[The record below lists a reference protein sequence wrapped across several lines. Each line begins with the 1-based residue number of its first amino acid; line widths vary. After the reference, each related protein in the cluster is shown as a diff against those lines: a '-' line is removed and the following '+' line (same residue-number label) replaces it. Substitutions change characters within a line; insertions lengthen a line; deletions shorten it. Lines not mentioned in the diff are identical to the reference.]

1 MTQDFAKIRPEPLL
15 ERKAVQAPPSWSL
28 LVSGVAIGIVVGI
41 LGCVLFYL
49 SGAVPPIAT
58 ANSLAA
64 NPSTQTEQSAAIS
77 RAAIAPEVA
86 DIAEMEPI
94 EAKPELTMDFYTALP
109 DYQVVVPDTQ
119 VELTEQQRTRA
130 AAPEQQFATGY
141 LLQSGAFQQRALA
154 TAEVAH
160 QQSLGIDVFITE
172 ETLPGR
178 TLFLVQ
184 SGPYMTSTS
193 LAAAEATL
201 RNNNISSLR
210 LSVEQSATKR

>member
-64 NPSTQTEQSAAIS
+64 TSSTQTEQSAAIS

-130 AAPEQQFATGY
+130 AAPEQQFTTGY

-210 LSVEQSATKR
+210 LSVEQSATRR

>member
-41 LGCVLFYL
+41 LGCVLLYL
-49 SGAVPPIAT
+49 SGAVPPMPT
-58 ANSLAA
+58 ANPLAA
-64 NPSTQTEQSAAIS
+64 SPAIQAEQSASIS
-77 RAAIAPEVA
+77 RAAIAA
-86 DIAEMEPI
+86 DAAEIESI

-119 VELTEQQRTRA
+119 VELTEQ
-130 AAPEQQFATGY
+130 FATGY

-154 TAEVAH
+154 MAEVAH
-160 QQSLGIDVFITE
+160 QQSLGINVFITE
-172 ETLPGR
+172 EILPGR

-193 LAAAEATL
+193 LAVAETAL

-210 LSVEQSATKR
+210 LSVEQAETRR

>member
-49 SGAVPPIAT
+49 SGAVPPMPT

-64 NPSTQTEQSAAIS
+64 TSASQAEQSGAIG
-77 RAAIAPEVA
+77 RAAIA
-86 DIAEMEPI
+86 AEAEPV
-94 EAKPELTMDFYTALP
+94 ETKPELTMDFYTALP
-109 DYQVVVPDTQ
+109 DYQVIVPETQ

-130 AAPEQQFATGY
+130 APPEQQFATGY

-154 TAEVAH
+154 DAELAH
-160 QQSLGIDVFITE
+160 QQALGIDVFVTQE
-172 ETLPGR
+172 SLPGR

-193 LAAAEATL
+193 LTAAEAAL
-201 RNNNISSLR
+201 RSNNISSLR
-210 LSVEQSATKR
+210 LSVEQTSTRQ

>member
-49 SGAVPPIAT
+49 SGAVPPIPT

-64 NPSTQTEQSAAIS
+64 NSASQTEQSAAIS

-86 DIAEMEPI
+86 EIEPI
-94 EAKPELTMDFYTALP
+94 ETKPELTMDFYTALP

-130 AAPEQQFATGY
+130 AAPEQQFASGY

-201 RNNNISSLR
+201 RNNSISSLR
-210 LSVEQSATKR
+210 LSVEQSATRR

>member
-94 EAKPELTMDFYTALP
+94 EAKPAVKME
-109 DYQVVVPDTQ
+109 
-119 VELTEQQRTRA
+119 
-130 AAPEQQFATGY
+130 
-141 LLQSGAFQQRALA
+141 
-154 TAEVAH
+154 
-160 QQSLGIDVFITE
+160 
-172 ETLPGR
+172 
-178 TLFLVQ
+178 
-184 SGPYMTSTS
+184 
-193 LAAAEATL
+193 
-201 RNNNISSLR
+201 
-210 LSVEQSATKR
+210 

>member
-64 NPSTQTEQSAAIS
+64 TSSTQTEQSAAIS

-86 DIAEMEPI
+86 DIAEIEPI

-130 AAPEQQFATGY
+130 SVPEQQFATGY

-172 ETLPGR
+172 ETL
-178 TLFLVQ
+178 
-184 SGPYMTSTS
+184 
-193 LAAAEATL
+193 LAGL
-201 RNNNISSLR
+201 CS
-210 LSVEQSATKR
+210 

>member
-49 SGAVPPIAT
+49 SGAVPPIPT
-58 ANSLAA
+58 ANSLTA
-64 NPSTQTEQSAAIS
+64 NSASQTEQSAAIS

-86 DIAEMEPI
+86 EIEPI
-94 EAKPELTMDFYTALP
+94 ETKPELTMDFYTALP

-130 AAPEQQFATGY
+130 AAPEQQFASGY

-201 RNNNISSLR
+201 RNNSISSLR
-210 LSVEQSATKR
+210 LSVEQSATRR

>member
-49 SGAVPPIAT
+49 SGAVPPIPT
-58 ANSLAA
+58 ANSLTA
-64 NPSTQTEQSAAIS
+64 NSASQTEQSAAIS

-86 DIAEMEPI
+86 EIEPI

-130 AAPEQQFATGY
+130 AAPEQQFASGY

-201 RNNNISSLR
+201 RNNSISSLR
-210 LSVEQSATKR
+210 LSVEQSATRR

>member
-1 MTQDFAKIRPEPLL
+1 MTQDYAKIRPEPLL
-15 ERKAVQAPPSWSL
+15 ERKTVQAPPSWSL

-49 SGAVPPIAT
+49 SGAVPPMPT
-58 ANSLAA
+58 TNSLAA
-64 NPSTQTEQSAAIS
+64 TSASQAEQSAAIG
-77 RAAIAPEVA
+77 RAAIVA
-86 DIAEMEPI
+86 EAEPVET
-94 EAKPELTMDFYTALP
+94 KPEPTMDFYTALP
-109 DYQVVVPDTQ
+109 DYQVIVPDTQ

-130 AAPEQQFATGY
+130 APPEQQFATGY

-154 TAEVAH
+154 EAELAH
-160 QQSLGIDVFITE
+160 QQALGIDVFVTQE
-172 ETLPGR
+172 SLPGR

-201 RNNNISSLR
+201 RSNNISSLR
-210 LSVEQSATKR
+210 LSVEQTSAR

>member
-49 SGAVPPIAT
+49 SGAVPPIPT

-77 RAAIAPEVA
+77 RAAIVPEVV
-86 DIAEMEPI
+86 EMEPI

-210 LSVEQSATKR
+210 LSVEQSATRR

>member
-15 ERKAVQAPPSWSL
+15 ERKTVQAPPSWSL

-49 SGAVPPIAT
+49 SGAVPPMPT
-58 ANSLAA
+58 TNSLAA
-64 NPSTQTEQSAAIS
+64 NSAAQAEQSAAV
-77 RAAIAPEVA
+77 AAE
-86 DIAEMEPI
+86 AERVET
-94 EAKPELTMDFYTALP
+94 KPKLTMDFYTALP

-130 AAPEQQFATGY
+130 APPEQQFATGY

-154 TAEVAH
+154 DAELAH
-160 QQSLGIDVFITE
+160 QQALGIDVFVTQE
-172 ETLPGR
+172 SLPGR

-184 SGPYMTSTS
+184 SGPYMTSTTLS
-193 LAAAEATL
+193 AAEAAL
-201 RNNNISSLR
+201 RSNNISSLR
-210 LSVEQSATKR
+210 LSVEQTSARQ

>member
-49 SGAVPPIAT
+49 SGAVPPMPT
-58 ANSLAA
+58 ANPLAA
-64 NPSTQTEQSAAIS
+64 SPAIQAEQGASIS
-77 RAAIAPEVA
+77 RAAIAA
-86 DIAEMEPI
+86 DAAEIEPI

-154 TAEVAH
+154 MAEVAH

-172 ETLPGR
+172 EVLPGR

-184 SGPYMTSTS
+184 SGPYMTSMS
-193 LAAAEATL
+193 LAVAETAL

-210 LSVEQSATKR
+210 LSVEQAQTRR

>member
-49 SGAVPPIAT
+49 SGAVPPMPT

-64 NPSTQTEQSAAIS
+64 TSAAQAEQSAAIG
-77 RAAIAPEVA
+77 RAAIA
-86 DIAEMEPI
+86 AEAEPV
-94 EAKPELTMDFYTALP
+94 ETEPELTMDFYTALP
-109 DYQVVVPDTQ
+109 DYQVIVPETQ

-130 AAPEQQFATGY
+130 VPPEQQFATGY

-154 TAEVAH
+154 DAELAH
-160 QQSLGIDVFITE
+160 QQAFGIDVFVTQE
-172 ETLPGR
+172 SLPGR

-193 LAAAEATL
+193 LAAAEAAL
-201 RNNNISSLR
+201 RSNNISSLR
-210 LSVEQSATKR
+210 LSVEQTSTRQ